1 MSAPAAGDR
10 ERRWKLAAAIYF
22 VCMGV
27 FLLCAAPETL
37 AAHTPYN
44 HFALQAEAWL
54 NGRLD
59 LGGPPPA
66 YAGMNDFARYDGRWY
81 VPFPPFPDLRGGV
94 GWN

>member
-37 AAHTPYN
+37 EARCLRQPERVRPLDYTLAKLRQIEALPHPKIDTTRLAPEEVAARIV
-44 HFALQAEAWL
+44 ALVQQSAA
-54 NGRLD
+54 
-59 LGGPPPA
+59 
-66 YAGMNDFARYDGRWY
+66 
-81 VPFPPFPDLRGGV
+81 
-94 GWN
+94 